1 VHVTSSPHYPQ
12 SNGLTERAV
21 KTVKKLLKESTD
33 QCLAL
38 LSYRTTPLPW
48 CGLSPAELSQGRRLR
63 SDIPQVKQNLVPKWA
78 YTKEFHRLDEEFKL
92 RQKQYFDNRHR
103 VKPLPDIPD
112 DTDVWVTTDGQPV
125 TGRVVTHADA
135 PRSYVV
141 NTSNGSTIR
150 RNRSQINVVPNSTS
164 AFVFLLAAIARAH
177 NPTVIASVA
186 PRKGTRRLCPHRS
199 DCCRALMLTCQNS
212 PL

>member
-1 VHVTSSPHYPQ
+1 VGYPLL
-12 SNGLTERAV
+12 NCPRA
-21 KTVKKLLKESTD
+21 
-33 QCLAL
+33 C
-38 LSYRTTPLPW
+38 R
-48 CGLSPAELSQGRRLR
+48 CLR

-150 RNRSQINVVPNSTS
+150 RNRSQINVVPNSTPPS
-164 AFVFLLAAIARAH
+164 NSEPSEPIRE
-177 NPTVIASVA
+177 PIM
-186 PRKGTRRLCPHRS
+186 TRSRTGMKITPPQRL
-199 DCCRALMLTCQNS
+199 
-212 PL
+212 